1 MKTLSTQKSLRLRMT
16 LIGFLFFIGLGT
28 IIGRAVYLQIFF
40 GPSLAEKAS
49 GQYEKTIQT
58 TGKRGS
64 IFDTRMR
71 EVAVSIETLS
81 LAAYPRKI
89 QDTRQTARTIARI
102 LKVKPQSIARK
113 LDTDRSFV
121 WVKRQ
126 ITPKEARALRDL
138 QLKGLEFLPEHS
150 RYYPNRTLAAQ
161 LVGFTGIDGNG
172 LEGIEYLFDAELT
185 GAKGSP
191 RS

>member
-1 MKTLSTQKSLRLRMT
+1 MA
-16 LIGFLFFIGLGT
+16 LIGLVFFIGFAT
-28 IIGRAVYLQIFF
+28 IIGRAVYLQVFF

-58 TGKRGS
+58 NGKRGS

-89 QDTRQTARTIARI
+89 QNPRQTAQAIARI
-102 LKVKPQSIARK
+102 IKVKSQPLARK
-113 LDTDRSFV
+113 LASDRSFI

-126 ITPKEARALRDL
+126 ITPKEARAVKTLNLD
-138 QLKGLEFLPEHS
+138 GLEFLPESQPH
-150 RYYPNRTLAAQ
+150 PGGP
-161 LVGFTGIDGNG
+161 VGG
-172 LEGIEYLFDAELT
+172 LH
-185 GAKGSP
+185 
-191 RS
+191 RHRW